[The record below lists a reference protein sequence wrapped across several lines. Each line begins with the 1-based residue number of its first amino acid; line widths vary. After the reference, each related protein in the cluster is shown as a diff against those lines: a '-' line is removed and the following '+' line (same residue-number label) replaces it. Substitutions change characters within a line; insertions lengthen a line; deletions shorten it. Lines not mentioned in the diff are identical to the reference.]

1 MNTELVPGTRLVVS
15 RRGYR
20 HHGIYAGRGRV
31 IHYAGRGRYPLGCV
45 EEISL
50 HEFMEQRPLHV
61 GSAPDALCGREIVG
75 RARSRLG
82 ECHYDV
88 LSNNCEHFCSWCE
101 LAEPRSPQVEALSTP
116 LRLLLQAAVSIG
128 PHWKRFLR
136 RVALL
141 ESDGHLSAS
150 REVHAVKW
158 ASRHVNR
165 WVDV

>member
-15 RRGYR
+15 WRGYG
-20 HHGIYAGRGRV
+20 HHGIYAGRGR
-31 IHYAGRGRYPLGCV
+31 YPLGSI

-50 HEFMEQRPLHV
+50 DQFTGLRPLHV
-61 GSAPDALCGREIVG
+61 GIAPDGRCGYEIVR

-82 ECHYDV
+82 ECHYD
-88 LSNNCEHFCSWCE
+88 LPSNNCEHFCSWCE
-101 LAEPRSPQVEALSTP
+101 LAEPRSPQVEALGTP

-136 RVALL
+136 RVAFL
-141 ESDGHLSAS
+141 ESDGRLSAS
-150 REVHAVKW
+150 REGHAAKW
-158 ASRHVNR
+158 ASRHVNC